1 MNDFKHHDHH
11 HQPINRRDFLS
22 KATLGLGAI
31 SMASLMN
38 PMAAFGSV
46 LSPLNGPHFAPK
58 AKRVIFLNMIGAP
71 SQLDL
76 FDYKPI
82 LTKMHGQELPG
93 SVLGDRVT
101 ATVAAQAS
109 KPIVRPIY
117 EFKQRGNS
125 GMWMSDLL
133 PHMSQITDELCMI
146 NSMYTES
153 VQHEPAQLFTHTG
166 SELPGRPTMGAWVSY
181 GLGSENENLPSYI
194 ALMTKG
200 NEGGFTRLLSSGFL
214 PAEYQGV
221 RFRSGKNPVLFLNNP
236 PGVTGEI
243 RRDQLDQ
250 LNKLHEKSFDKWQ
263 DPMIKA
269 KMSQYEMA
277 FRMQTSVPEVMS
289 IDDEPEYIYE
299 LYGEDSKKPGT
310 YASNC
315 LLARRLAQRG
325 VRFIQLYHG
334 GWDHHSN
341 LPKAIPR
348 RCKEVDQ
355 ATAALIIDLKQQGLL
370 EDTLVVWGG
379 EFGRTSF
386 SQGQLTKDNFGRD
399 HHPNAFTMLMA
410 GAGVKKGL
418 TYGLTDNFGY
428 HIAENKVHVH
438 DLNATIL
445 HLLGLNHE
453 KLTYKY
459 QGRRFR
465 LTDVHGEVVKDILS

>member
-1 MNDFKHHDHH
+1 MSRKE
-11 HQPINRRDFLS
+11 FLT
-22 KATLGLGAI
+22 KATLGLGAL
-31 SMASLMN
+31 SLSSLMN
-38 PMAAFGSV
+38 PLSAFASPGGSMT
-46 LSPLNGPHFAPK
+46 GPHYAPK

-76 FDYKPI
+76 FDYKPV
-82 LTKMHGQELPG
+82 LTQLHGQELPD
-93 SVLGDRVT
+93 SVMGGRVT

-117 EFKQRGNS
+117 EFRQRGSS

-133 PHMSQITDELCMI
+133 PYMSQTTDELCMI
-146 NSMYTES
+146 NSMHTES
-153 VQHEPAQLFTHTG
+153 VQHEPAQMFTHTG
-166 SELPGRPTMGAWVSY
+166 SEIPGRPTMGSWISY

-200 NEGGFTRLLSSGFL
+200 NEGGTSRLLSSGFL
-214 PAEYQGV
+214 PAEHQGV
-221 RFRSGKNPVLFLNNP
+221 QFRSGTDPVLFLSNP
-236 PGVTGEI
+236 PGVSDQI
-243 RRDQLDQ
+243 RREQLDHLQ
-250 LNKLHEKSFDKWQ
+250 MLQ
-263 DPMIKA
+263 DQNFNTWEDPAIKA

-289 IDDEPEYIYE
+289 IENEPEHIYQM
-299 LYGEDSKKPGT
+299 YGEDSKKPGT
-310 YASNC
+310 FASNC
-315 LLARRLAQRG
+315 LLARRLAERG

-341 LPKAIPR
+341 LPKAIPK

-355 ATAALIIDLKQQGLL
+355 ASAALIMDLKQRGLL

-399 HHPNAFTMLMA
+399 HHPDAYTMLMA

-418 TYGLTDNFGY
+418 TYGATDDFGY
-428 HIAENKVHVH
+428 HITENKVHVH

-445 HLLGLNHE
+445 HLLGLDHE
-453 KLTYKY
+453 KLNFRY

-465 LTDVHGEVVKDILS
+465 LTDVHGQVVNDILT